1 MVAPPLSASSTTTTG
16 FAKHESGHSLRSR
29 AREAVAQKDPRRHGG
44 VECHSDVDFK
54 PSNTPNGAGT
64 AKNADMEL
72 KIKALTTMAG
82 APVPTPRDRVNF

>member
-1 MVAPPLSASSTTTTG
+1 
-16 FAKHESGHSLRSR
+16 
-29 AREAVAQKDPRRHGG
+29 
-44 VECHSDVDFK
+44 VDFK